1 MLAALAAAA
10 PPPKTVVGVVIV
22 EAGGEIALLE
32 DFLEGFEVVAELEL
46 DSFEGLDEEDDLE
59 GFVLPEGAATE
70 LLPETPPRGFGVKAL
85 SPGWCL
91 TLCPLSL

>member
-1 MLAALAAAA
+1 MLAAPAAVA
-10 PPPKTVVGVVIV
+10 PPKTVVGAVIV

-46 DSFEGLDEEDDLE
+46 DSFEGLEEDEDLD

>member
-10 PPPKTVVGVVIV
+10 PPKAVVGVLIV

-32 DFLEGFEVVAELEL
+32 DFLDGFEVVAELEP
-46 DSFEGLDEEDDLE
+46 DSFEGLEEDDLE

>member
-10 PPPKTVVGVVIV
+10 PPYAVVGVVIV
-22 EAGGEIALLE
+22 EAGGEIPLLD
-32 DFLEGFEVVAELEL
+32 DFLEGLEAAAELEL
-46 DSFEGLDEEDDLE
+46 DSLEGLEEEEDLE

>member
-10 PPPKTVVGVVIV
+10 PPKAVVGVVIV
-22 EAGGEIALLE
+22 EAGGDIALLE

-46 DSFEGLDEEDDLE
+46 DSFEGLEEEEEDLE

>member
-1 MLAALAAAA
+1 MLAAPAAVA
-10 PPPKTVVGVVIV
+10 PPKTVVGVVIV

-32 DFLEGFEVVAELEL
+32 DFLDGFEVVAELEL
-46 DSFEGLDEEDDLE
+46 DSFEGLEEDEDLD

>member
-1 MLAALAAAA
+1 LAALAAGT
-10 PPPKTVVGVVIV
+10 PPKTVVGVVIV
-22 EAGGEIALLE
+22 EAGGDMALLE
-32 DFLEGFEVVAELEL
+32 DFLEGFEVVAELEP
-46 DSFEGLDEEDDLE
+46 DSFEGLEEEDLE

-70 LLPETPPRGFGVKAL
+70 LLPETPPGGFGVKAL

>member
-10 PPPKTVVGVVIV
+10 PPKAVVGVVIV

-32 DFLEGFEVVAELEL
+32 DFLDGFEVVAELEP
-46 DSFEGLDEEDDLE
+46 DSFEGLEEDDLE

>member
-1 MLAALAAAA
+1 MLAAPAAVA
-10 PPPKTVVGVVIV
+10 PPKTVVGVVIV

-32 DFLEGFEVVAELEL
+32 DFLDGFEVVAELEL
-46 DSFEGLDEEDDLE
+46 DSFEGLEEDEDLE
-59 GFVLPEGAATE
+59 GLVLPEGAATE
-70 LLPETPPRGFGVKAL
+70 PLPETPPRGFGVKAL

>member
-1 MLAALAAAA
+1 MLAAPAAVA
-10 PPPKTVVGVVIV
+10 PPKTVVGVVIV

-32 DFLEGFEVVAELEL
+32 DFLKGFEAVAELEL
-46 DSFEGLDEEDDLE
+46 DSFEGLEEDEDLD

-70 LLPETPPRGFGVKAL
+70 LLPETPLRGFGVKAL